1 MLTDRAVIGGIGYV
15 AQVTVTDQSF
25 VGVLCFVFSVG
36 SVPVIWSVRVYVSF
50 LCNTSVVSV

>member
-36 SVPVIWSVRVYVSF
+36 SVPVIWSVRV
-50 LCNTSVVSV
+50 